1 MNKQFDQI
9 IVGGGVI
16 GCSIAYQLAKR
27 GNRVLVIERN
37 QIGCEASS
45 AAAGMLGAQGEFTE
59 DSPLFRF
66 AHESRALFKN
76 LSEELKEASGVDIQY
91 IHKGIMKLAFHQQQ
105 YSKLQS
111 VASFQRE
118 AGNPA
123 YLLSVEE
130 AKKMEPSLTE
140 NLRAVLYLPDDGQV
154 SARHLTKAFSL
165 AASHYGAVLH
175 EQESVN
181 ELLIENETVY
191 GVRTTEAIYEAV
203 QVIVATGAFGDELL
217 PADYAAIPVKGECL
231 LLELDQKLFQSTL
244 WMDGCY
250 LVPKQGKKVIVGASS
265 IPGKMDKHVHAA
277 SVQRLLSRAQKMVPE
292 LAEARIRK
300 MWAGIRPSTADELP
314 YLGEIPGIPGLYAA
328 KGHYRNGILLSP
340 ITGIYMADLIENKP
354 VSPLYYDC
362 FHADRQNKKL
372 EKAGES
378 T

>member
-16 GCSIAYQLAKR
+16 GCSIAYQLVKR
-27 GNRVLVIERN
+27 GYRVLIIERN
-37 QIGCEASS
+37 QVGCEASS

-66 AHESRALFKN
+66 AQESRALFQD
-76 LSEELKEASGVDIQY
+76 LSAELQEEAGIDIQY
-91 IHKGIMKLAFHQQQ
+91 RHKGIMKLAFHQQQ
-105 YSKLQS
+105 YNKLKTI
-111 VASFQRE
+111 AAFQRE
-118 AGNPA
+118 AGNAA

-130 AKKMEPSLTE
+130 ARKMEPSLTD
-140 NLRAVLYLPDDGQV
+140 NLRAILYLPNDGQV
-154 SARHLTKAFSL
+154 SARHLTKAFCL
-165 AASHYGAVLH
+165 AACHHGAVLH
-175 EQESVN
+175 EQEKVS
-181 ELLIENETVY
+181 ELLMEAGKFH
-191 GVRTTEAIYEAV
+191 GVRTTEAIYHAE

-217 PADYAAIPVKGECL
+217 SADYSVIPVKGECL
-231 LLELDQKLFQSTL
+231 LLELKQQLFQSTL

-265 IPGKMDKHVHAA
+265 IPDKTDKHVRAA
-277 SVQRLLSRAQKMVPE
+277 SVQKLLSRAQKMVPE
-292 LAEARIRK
+292 LAEARVREY
-300 MWAGIRPSTADELP
+300 WAGVRPGTVDELP
-314 YLGEIPGIPGLYAA
+314 YLGEIPGVAGLYAA

-354 VSPLYYDC
+354 VSPLYDDC
-362 FHADRQNKKL
+362 FHVSRQANKL